1 MTPSFLCLFFFACFV
16 CRFHLYTF
24 IKFMIQLLW
33 GVRCLHKVFFFEP
46 KYFLILFN
54 FPYFVNVIRNYSV
67 PVFSHFIV
75 FPWLLT
81 SSSSINSNNLYY
93 FQTNDAILTVSFF
106 SNGNLLIIV
115 NTMIFYG
122 TEVQEY
128 LIICVLDLPWK
139 RFCIMSSYKGVW
151 DRNV

>member
-1 MTPSFLCLFFFACFV
+1 M
-16 CRFHLYTF
+16 
-24 IKFMIQLLW
+24 
-33 GVRCLHKVFFFEP
+33 
-46 KYFLILFN
+46 ILFN

-67 PVFSHFIV
+67 PVFFFHFIV

-106 SNGNLLIIV
+106 FNGNLLIIV

-128 LIICVLDLPWK
+128 LIICVLDLPW
-139 RFCIMSSYKGVW
+139 
-151 DRNV
+151 NVFVLCHHIKEFEIEMCRKCLNISFVTPTCLNVLFSIIVIFVIQIVYVKHLKNTIAI